1 MPGVRLPRRS
11 EFFDL
16 AVKVDFIGS
25 EFAKQL
31 TCGKWLEPVCLDEF
45 IQVIPSVPTAYHLAV
60 LFSGVLVA
68 HGGGLDV

>member
-1 MPGVRLPRRS
+1 MTGIRLPCRF
-11 EFFDL
+11 EFGDFT
-16 AVKVDFIGS
+16 VEVDFVGA
-25 EFAKQL
+25 EFAKQV

-60 LFSGVLVA
+60 LFSGVFVG